1 MANRIVQTREGSVM
15 HKSRLHRHITERR
28 GAKFVTVGRVAGD
41 LLQTKVFIEAR
52 PIKSGVGQGGRNLR
66 DPNDMLLKVTEHLIG
81 LARHT
86 VTDRTPG
93 RAEEQ

>member
-1 MANRIVQTREGSVM
+1 MANRIVQMREGSVM
-15 HKSRLHRHITERR
+15 HKGRLQGYIAERR

-41 LLQTKVFIEAR
+41 LLQTKIFIEAR
-52 PIKSGVGQGGRNLR
+52 PIKSGVGQGGRNLW
-66 DPNDMLLKVTEHLIG
+66 DPKHMLLKVTEHLIG
-81 LARHT
+81 LARHA